1 MAQLTQYRRGTSPV
15 RSLQNEVN
23 RLFEDLFPWRSQSE
37 EPTESMLWSPPMD
50 LSETD
55 STYRVR
61 VDLPGVRRENVKV
74 NTEGNRLTISGERHR
89 EKRED
94 GRDFLR
100 VERSAGSFYRAMTL
114 PAGIDSDKAKASFE
128 NGVLTIEMPKIEK
141 KTTKQIKIG

>member
-1 MAQLTQYRRGTSPV
+1 
-15 RSLQNEVN
+15 
-23 RLFEDLFPWRSQSE
+23 
-37 EPTESMLWSPPMD
+37 MLWSPPMD

-74 NTEGNRLTISGERHR
+74 NTEGNRLTISGERQR